1 MRPRRFTAAT
11 IRKAVSLLEI
21 SARPPHGDRVHLR
34 LFVVMPEAFEALRHH
49 DINQAVPPEGMALGD
64 YDWMRPVFRV
74 MREAIKRHHLF
85 RGIGIMPRLQDRLR
99 AEIGRMPTGDETTSA
114 YRAFLLDDLMALR
127 MHPETV

>member
-21 SARPPHGDRVHLR
+21 STRPPHGNQAHIR
-34 LFVVMPEAFEALRHH
+34 LFVVIPEAFEALRHH
-49 DINQAVPPEGMALGD
+49 DINQAMPPEGMALAA

-85 RGIGIMPRLQDRLR
+85 RAIGIFPRLQDRLR
-99 AEIGRMPTGDETTSA
+99 AEIGRLPTEEEIIDA
-114 YRAFLLDDLMALR
+114 YRGFLLEDLLALR
-127 MHPETV
+127 GRSEIV

>member
-21 SARPPHGDRVHLR
+21 STRPPHGNQAHIR
-34 LFVVMPEAFEALRHH
+34 LFVVIPEAFEALRHH
-49 DINQAVPPEGMALGD
+49 DINQAMPPEGMALAA

-85 RGIGIMPRLQDRLR
+85 RAIGIFPRLQDRLR
-99 AEIGRMPTGDETTSA
+99 AEIGRLPTEEEIIDA
-114 YRAFLLDDLMALR
+114 YRGFQLEDLLALR
-127 MHPETV
+127 GRSEIV